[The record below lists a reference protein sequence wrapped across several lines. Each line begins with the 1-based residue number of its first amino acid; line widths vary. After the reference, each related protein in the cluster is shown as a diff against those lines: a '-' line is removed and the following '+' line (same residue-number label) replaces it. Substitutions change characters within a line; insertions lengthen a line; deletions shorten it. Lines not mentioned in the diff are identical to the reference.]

1 MQVLLAKNMPTQ
13 NSTRQRLLSA
23 ALELFTTLGITET
36 TTKAVAELAQV
47 NEVTLFRQFGNKHGL
62 LLAVLEESL
71 VWKELG
77 ESLKVQVERVGSVSQ
92 AIKDYA
98 NDRLDALEQAPGLL
112 LSLVG
117 EARHYPQENRQVL
130 GKGLAEANA
139 YLREYLATVMEREQ
153 QIRQVSTD
161 KLASLLN
168 TMLLGYAVIE
178 FTSASHQLWRDRNE
192 FLEIVVELLLNQT
205 PTGMHAELMLGSAKV
220 NDLPT
225 PLVHEILQRAKK
237 QGVRDYALA
246 YILFGAGL
254 SAQEIANLERS
265 HQINDAHQHILQT
278 TQGAY
283 RQVPLNQWILGKRYG
298 SYTRNPLTTWL
309 KSRKDEQPAMLLND
323 DGMPI
328 SEAEIQQR
336 WQVFTGGLLT
346 TEGRS
351 PTLEQAQQ
359 TWCVEMVTRGMELEA
374 LSILTGLPLV
384 KLEPYA
390 RRAKEKLALEQA
402 MHLDRKA

>member
-1 MQVLLAKNMPTQ
+1 MQVLLAKHMPTQ

-77 ESLKVQVERVGSVSQ
+77 ESLKIQVARVGSVSQ

-153 QIRQVSTD
+153 LSSQVSTD

-192 FLEIVVELLLNQT
+192 FLEIVVELLLNQA
-205 PTGMHAELMLGSAKV
+205 PAGMQAELMLGSAKV
-220 NDLPT
+220 NDLAV

-265 HQINDAHQHILQT
+265 HQINDAHQYILQI
-278 TQGAY
+278 TQGTY

-298 SYTRNPLTTWL
+298 SYTRNPLTAWL

-328 SEAEIQQR
+328 STAEISQR
-336 WQVFTGGLLT
+336 WQVFTEGLLT
-346 TEGRS
+346 AEGRS

-374 LSILTGLPLV
+374 LSILTGLPLA

-402 MHLDRKA
+402 MHLDRKT

>member
-1 MQVLLAKNMPTQ
+1 MQVMLAINMPTQ

-77 ESLKVQVERVGSVSQ
+77 ESLKVQVARVGSVSQ

-153 QIRQVSTD
+153 QTRQVSTD

-192 FLEIVVELLLNQT
+192 FLEIVVELLLNQA
-205 PTGMHAELMLGSAKV
+205 PTGMQAELMLGSAKV
-220 NDLPT
+220 NDLPA

-265 HQINDAHQHILQT
+265 HQINDSHQYILQI
-278 TQGAY
+278 TQGTY

-298 SYTRNPLTTWL
+298 SYTRNPLTAWL
-309 KSRKDEQPAMLLND
+309 KSRKDEQLAMLLND

-328 SEAEIQQR
+328 SKAEIQQR

-346 TEGRS
+346 SEGRS

-374 LSILTGLPLV
+374 LSILTGLPLA

-402 MHLDRKA
+402 MHLDRKN